1 MDDRVGLVGQLAQ
14 HPVAQR
20 RANEFDVAV
29 QAGVRQLS
37 NSGDGVPGRDQ
48 LPSDQPPECAGGVG
62 NQDVHLGSPP
72 PTLST
77 QQ

>member
-1 MDDRVGLVGQLAQ
+1 MGK
-14 HPVAQR
+14 
-20 RANEFDVAV
+20 
-29 QAGVRQLS
+29 LS
-37 NSGDGVPGRDQ
+37 NAGDGVPGSDQ
-48 LPSDQPPECAGGVG
+48 LPGDQPPECAGGVG